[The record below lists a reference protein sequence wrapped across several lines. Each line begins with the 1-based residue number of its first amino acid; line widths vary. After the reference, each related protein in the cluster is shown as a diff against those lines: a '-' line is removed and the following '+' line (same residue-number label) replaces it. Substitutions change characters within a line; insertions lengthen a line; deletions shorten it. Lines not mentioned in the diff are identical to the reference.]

1 MAVFVALGAFLMT
14 LAGGWTA
21 QRVTDRRHL
30 VLGLAGGLMLGVVG
44 LDLLPEALRAADDEI
59 HGVPA
64 ALLLFVAG
72 FLLAHLVERLLAARR
87 AAHGAVE
94 HTAVRDEPVR
104 YEAVQYGPVE
114 RATVRHEPVP
124 PEAVEGAA
132 AEQGPV
138 RRGVAEHVAVPR
150 EGIEGAAAE
159 HGAAEHTAVPR
170 EGIEGAAAEHGA
182 AEHTAVPYGAVEGAA
197 AEQGPVRHAAAEH
210 TAVPHDAVDRDAA
223 EHRHRSPEVGLTAAA
238 AMVGHSLMDGVA
250 IGASFQVGGGMGTAV
265 ALAVIAHDFADGF
278 NTFTLTRLYGNA
290 RRKALAMLFADA
302 VAPVAG
308 AAASAFLAIPENVL
322 GGYLGLFGGAL
333 LYLAAAEILPEAH
346 HAHPARSTLLCTV
359 AGVAFIWLVVGV
371 TG

>member
-44 LDLLPEALRAADDEI
+44 LDLLPEALRAADREI

-87 AAHGAVE
+87 AAHGGDE
-94 HTAVRDEPVR
+94 HDH
-104 YEAVQYGPVE
+104 
-114 RATVRHEPVP
+114 RA
-124 PEAVEGAA
+124 
-132 AEQGPV
+132 
-138 RRGVAEHVAVPR
+138 
-150 EGIEGAAAE
+150 
-159 HGAAEHTAVPR
+159 
-170 EGIEGAAAEHGA
+170 
-182 AEHTAVPYGAVEGAA
+182 
-197 AEQGPVRHAAAEH
+197 
-210 TAVPHDAVDRDAA
+210 
-223 EHRHRSPEVGLTAAA
+223 PEVGLTAAA
-238 AMVGHSLMDGVA
+238 AMVGHSAMDGVA

-278 NTFTLTRLYGNA
+278 NTFTLTSLYGNA
-290 RRKALAMLFADA
+290 RRKAYAMLFADA

-308 AAASAFLAIPENVL
+308 AAASAFVHIPEGVL
-322 GGYLGLFGGAL
+322 GGYLGLFGGVL

-346 HAHPARSTLLCTV
+346 HEHPARSTLLCTV
-359 AGVAFIWLVVGV
+359 AGVAFIWLVVGA

>member
-30 VLGLAGGLMLGVVG
+30 VLGLAGGLMLGVAG
-44 LDLLPEALRAADDEI
+44 LDLLPEALRTAGSEV
-59 HGVPA
+59 HGVPV
-64 ALLLFVAG
+64 ALLLFLAG

-87 AAHGAVE
+87 AAHGADE
-94 HTAVRDEPVR
+94 HHH
-104 YEAVQYGPVE
+104 
-114 RATVRHEPVP
+114 RA
-124 PEAVEGAA
+124 
-132 AEQGPV
+132 
-138 RRGVAEHVAVPR
+138 
-150 EGIEGAAAE
+150 
-159 HGAAEHTAVPR
+159 
-170 EGIEGAAAEHGA
+170 
-182 AEHTAVPYGAVEGAA
+182 
-197 AEQGPVRHAAAEH
+197 
-210 TAVPHDAVDRDAA
+210 
-223 EHRHRSPEVGLTAAA
+223 PEVGLTAAG

-278 NTFTLTRLYGNA
+278 NTFTLTSLYGNA
-290 RRKALAMLFADA
+290 RRKALAMLVADA

-308 AAASAFLAIPENVL
+308 AAASTFLTVPAGVL

-346 HAHPARSTLLCTV
+346 HEHPARSTLLCTV
-359 AGVAFIWLVVGV
+359 AGAAFIWLVVGV